1 MKTANETKIALPHN
15 TMKVLLIEDNLDDVE
30 LIREVLLETY
40 TESNLKLTNVEFL
53 QAGIEVLTTENFDVV
68 LLDLTLPDCQGL
80 ETIAQVKKYDAKT
93 PIVAMLTSN
102 DQKLALSTI
111 HAGAQFYLVKSS
123 IDSQVLL
130 HCLEYAVERQR
141 TENEVHLLLD
151 ATTAISQS
159 EGLNEAL
166 AVTRDLLCEHINWN
180 FGEAWIVTDEQKLDY
195 SPGWYCADR
204 KLEEFGK
211 HSQQLKLLPGEGLP
225 GRVVLSGNSEWIE
238 DLTLTE
244 KSSFLRSEITA
255 KFGLKSCFAVP
266 IIGDSKVLAVLV
278 FFKEEKTC
286 EDQHLLELLNAVATQ
301 LGSHIQRKKTEAALQ
316 LSEERLNLA
325 IAASNLGLW
334 DWNIST
340 GKMYFNSYWKQMLG
354 YEDREIEPNYAAW
367 EKLLHPEDLPIILEI
382 LSDHLKGITD
392 FYEVEF
398 RMQSKSGE
406 WKWILSR
413 GKVFQRDDTGKPL
426 RMTGTH
432 QDISDRKKVEEA
444 NLELTRKFQESQK
457 IAHIGNWEFDVL
469 TGTVTWS
476 EELYRIFGITP
487 DKMPSFDQLIEV
499 IHPDDRQAFL
509 RVVETAL
516 TEGTPYEIDHR
527 IIRPDGV
534 IRYFNSKGKALRATH
549 QLRSRSNFGYV
560 LRLFGTAIDITE
572 RCQAEAALQQQFLR
586 QRLLAGTL
594 ERIRQSLNSEEVLQ
608 TAVEEVRRFLLTDRT
623 IIYKFNPDCSGV
635 TVVESVAKEW
645 MPILGIIIQDN
656 CFVEKYVPLYQKGR
670 IRAVEDIYNGELH
683 QCHADRLAQ
692 LQIQANIVVPILQ
705 GENLW
710 GLLIAHHCR
719 SPRKWQDSEIDCLKQ
734 IGVQLGIAIQQ
745 STLFEQ
751 AQIEI
756 AERQKAEIALRES
769 QTKLQEK
776 NQQLEIALKD
786 LKQTQTQLIQSEK
799 MVGLGQMVAGIA
811 HEINN
816 PVSFIFGNLDY
827 ASEYAKIIFKLV
839 QLYSSYY
846 PDPPD
851 EIQRELAEN
860 DLEFI
865 IQDFPKL
872 LISMQ
877 SGAERIEKIVKSL
890 RTFSR
895 LDEADMKSVD
905 IHEGIESTLMLLQSR
920 LKCPGKKSEIQVIKY
935 YSELPLIECYAGQL
949 NQVIMNLVYNAI
961 EALEEKD
968 QKRSGEEIS
977 AAPSTITIRTY
988 ISAKGYVAISIAD
1001 NGCGIPESIR
1011 QKVFDPFFTTKPVG
1025 QGTGLGL
1032 SVSHS
1037 IIERHGGKITCK
1049 SASAKGTKFIVEI
1062 PLKQSSVM
1070 VQTPVQLPENQNH
1083 LSIVKYQ

>member
-1 MKTANETKIALPHN
+1 
-15 TMKVLLIEDNLDDVE
+15 MKVLVIEDNLDNAE
-30 LIREVLLETY
+30 LIRKGLLETY
-40 TESNLKLTNVEFL
+40 TESNLKLTNVHGW
-53 QAGIEVLTTENFDVV
+53 QSGREVLGATNFDVV
-68 LLDLTLPDCQGL
+68 FLDLTLPDSQGL
-80 ETIAQVKKYDAKT
+80 EIIAQVKNYAPQT
-93 PIVAMLTSN
+93 PIVVMLASN
-102 DQKLALSTI
+102 DQKLALSAI

-141 TENEVHLLLD
+141 TENEVNLLLD

-159 EGLNEAL
+159 QDLDEAL
-166 AVTRDLLCEHINWN
+166 AVTLALFCKYINWD
-180 FGEAWIVTDEQKLDY
+180 FGEAWIVNDDRKLNY
-195 SPGWYCADR
+195 SPGWYSGDR
-204 KLEEFGK
+204 QLEAFGE
-211 HSQQLKLLPGEGLP
+211 HSQKLQLLPGEGLP
-225 GRVVLSGNSEWIE
+225 GRVVLSGKPEWIE

-244 KSSFLRSEITA
+244 KSSFLRSEMTA
-255 KFGLKSCFAVP
+255 KLGLESCFAVP
-266 IIGDSKVLAVLV
+266 IVGDIKVLAVLV
-278 FFKEEKTC
+278 FFKNEKTC
-286 EDQHLLELLNAVATQ
+286 ADRHLLELLNAVTTQ
-301 LGSHIQRKKTEAALQ
+301 LGTHIQRKKTAVALR
-316 LSEERLNLA
+316 LSEERLHLA
-325 IAASNLGLW
+325 IASSNLGLW

-340 GKMYFNSYWKQMLG
+340 QEVYYNSYWKQMLG
-354 YEDREIEPNYAAW
+354 YQETELEDNYTTW
-367 EKLLHPEDLPIILEI
+367 EQLLHPEDLPQVLQILNE
-382 LSDHLKGITD
+382 HLEGSTD
-392 FYEVEF
+392 FYAIEF

-406 WKWILSR
+406 WKWIFSQ
-413 GKVFQRDDTGKPL
+413 GKVVWRDELGKPL

-469 TGTVTWS
+469 TGTITWS
-476 EELYRIFGITP
+476 NELSRILGFTS
-487 DKMPSFDQLIEV
+487 DKIPSFNELIEL
-499 IHPDDRQAFL
+499 IHPEDREAFL

-527 IIRPDGV
+527 IVRPDGV
-534 IRYFNSKGKALRATH
+534 IRYLNSKGQALR
-549 QLRSRSNFGYV
+549 SNHKPQHRHKFGYV
-560 LRLFGTAIDITE
+560 LRLFGTSIDITE

-586 QRLLAGTL
+586 QRLLAAIL

-623 IIYKFNPDCSGV
+623 IIYRFNPDWSGV
-635 TVVESVAKEW
+635 ILVESVAEEW
-645 MPILGIIIQDN
+645 MPIFGIVIQDN

-670 IRAVEDIYNGELH
+670 IRAIEDIYNGELH

-719 SPRKWQDSEIDCLKQ
+719 SQRKWQDSEIDCLKE

-756 AERQKAEIALRES
+756 AERQKAELALRES
-769 QTKLQEK
+769 QANLQEK
-776 NQQLEIALKD
+776 NQQLEITLKD

-799 MVGLGQMVAGIA
+799 MVSLGQMVAGIA

-816 PVSFIFGNLDY
+816 PISFIYGNLNY
-827 ASEYAKIIFKLV
+827 ANQYMETLFKLV
-839 QLYSSYY
+839 QLYSNYY
-846 PDPPD
+846 PNPPD
-851 EIQRELAEN
+851 EIEQQIDET

-865 IQDFPKL
+865 IEDFPKL

-920 LKCPGKKSEIQVIKY
+920 LKCPEKKVEIQVIKH
-935 YSELPLIECYAGQL
+935 YSELPLVECYAGQL
-949 NQVIMNLVYNAI
+949 NQVIMNLLCNAI
-961 EALEEKD
+961 EALEEKE
-968 QKRSGEEIS
+968 QNRSIEEVS
-977 AAPSTITIRTY
+977 AHPSTITISTY
-988 ISAKGYVAISIAD
+988 PSAIGYVAISISD

-1011 QKVFDPFFTTKPVG
+1011 KRIFDPFFTTKPVG

-1037 IIERHGGKITCK
+1037 IIERHGGKITCE
-1049 SASAKGTKFIVEI
+1049 SELGKGTKFIVEI
-1062 PLKQSSVM
+1062 PLEQCSAM
-1070 VQTPVQLPENQNH
+1070 VKMPVQQPENPNH
-1083 LSIVKYQ
+1083 LSIVKSQ